1 MLHIFFIVSMVVFIL
16 AGLMLQI
23 EMLFMSKNEQEYL
36 SNKNNFKTALKAIA
50 FFWFLSALT

>member
-1 MLHIFFIVSMVVFIL
+1 MLHIFFILSMIVFII

-23 EMLFMSKNEQEYL
+23 EMLFMSKKGQEYL

>member
-1 MLHIFFIVSMVVFIL
+1 MIVFIL

-36 SNKNNFKTALKAIA
+36 SNKSNFKTALKAIA